1 MKISANTVLG
11 SIISVILLFMI
22 YWMVSI
28 QTKYEYPDVTDKVLE
43 AREMALSIERG
54 MSLFQKEDC
63 SICHKPSKLQTPSS
77 MKLINI
83 SQIRDRKWL
92 FQFIRD
98 EESLLQNEDS
108 MVLALKELYNWSN
121 GKHDKKHLTDQ
132 ELTDIL
138 NYLDSFN

>member
-1 MKISANTVLG
+1 MKTTANTVLG
-11 SIISVILLFMI
+11 SIVSVILLFMI
-22 YWMVSI
+22 YWMVNI
-28 QTKYEYPDVTDKVLE
+28 QTKYEYPDVTDKVVE

-92 FQFIRD
+92 FQFIRN

-108 MVLALKELYNWSN
+108 IVLALKELYNWSN